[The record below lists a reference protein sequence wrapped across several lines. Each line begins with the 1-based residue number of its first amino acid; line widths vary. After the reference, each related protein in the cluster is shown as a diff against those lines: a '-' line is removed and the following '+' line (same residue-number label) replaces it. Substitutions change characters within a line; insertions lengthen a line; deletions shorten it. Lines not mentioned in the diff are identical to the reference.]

1 MKNYEIQLSKEF
13 KSQTTKAVFAVFL
26 FIFTYFLIL
35 LFSILL
41 AFCCI
46 VGSVFMVLS
55 YPHFVIAAIGLGLSS
70 LGILVLI
77 FLLKF
82 IVKSH
87 KTDRSHLVEITAATQ
102 PKIFEMIN
110 EIVQKVGT
118 SYPKKV
124 YLSSDV
130 NASVFYDSNFWSMF
144 FPVKKN
150 LQIGL
155 GLINSVSEE
164 ELKAI
169 LSHEF
174 GHFAQRS
181 MKVGSYVY
189 NVNQVI
195 FNLLYDNDSYENLIQ
210 KLGNLSGYFS
220 IFVFFAVKINA
231 AIQWL
236 LKKMY
241 DFVNKSYYALSREM
255 EFHADEIAANVTG
268 FEPLKNSLM
277 RLSLADFSLTSVIR
291 FYNER
296 ITENIKSENLYK
308 EQSFVIGFLSNL
320 NGFTL
325 VDTFPKISLDD
336 QNKFDKSKLVIKDQW
351 ASHPT
356 LEERIERLENTKIS
370 NPDYSFT
377 PANLL
382 LNDSENLQRIFTD
395 KAFELVEYQE
405 EVVNNSLG
413 KFENEYVKELDSNS
427 FSKIYNGY
435 YDNKNPL
442 IFDLDKPQNLC
453 VIEFSELF
461 SDTVIDLVYNITAL
475 KSDIETLVGI
485 SDNTYQI
492 KTFDYEGVRYKQKDA
507 LALSEK
513 LAIELETLEKHI
525 LENDIKIYAFFE
537 DLEKKENKPG
547 LLKAMYHDFFQ
558 TDKAYDSKFKIYQDI
573 INSLNFVN
581 VVTPFDQIRRNLS
594 EIEDL
599 EDKLKNEINLIF
611 SDEIFKTEISKDIK
625 SNLDKYLSQNWEYF
639 DEPSYIDDN
648 LNLLYA
654 AINNYAFLLSRGY
667 FLKKKKILIY
677 QEELLAV

>member
-41 AFCCI
+41 AFCCVI
-46 VGSVFMVLS
+46 GSVFMVFS

-82 IVKSH
+82 IFKSH
-87 KTDRSHLVEITAATQ
+87 KTDRSHLVEITTATQ

-210 KLGNLSGYFS
+210 KWGNLSGYFS

-325 VDTFPKISLDD
+325 VDTFPKISLED

-356 LEERIERLENTKIS
+356 LEERIERLENAKIS
-370 NPDYSFT
+370 NPDYSFS
-377 PANLL
+377 PANRL

-405 EVVNNSLG
+405 EVANNSLG

-442 IFDLDKPQNLC
+442 IFDLDKCQS
-453 VIEFSELF
+453 VDSIEFSELF
-461 SDTVIDLVYNITAL
+461 SDSVIDLVYNTTAL
-475 KSDIETLVGI
+475 KSDIQTLVGI

-492 KTFDYEGVRYKQKDA
+492 KTFDYDGVRYKQKDA

-513 LAIELETLEKHI
+513 LAIELETLEKQI
-525 LENDIKIYAFFE
+525 LENDIKIYAFFD
-537 DLEKKENKPG
+537 DLENKENKPG

-648 LNLLYA
+648 LSLLYA